1 MKVGERLKYQQLVD
15 YIEFPVVIYIYETRR
30 IIAIN
35 KNAKDILVPDG
46 KIIRYMP
53 DTKLKTQISQQI
65 LIGETD
71 ILLDIPILVGIREI
85 RIDLEV
91 NSIELDRKHLIIMM
105 FDYTENQSFGDKFFN
120 RVPRFFWKDKKLKL
134 KGVNYFCL
142 ADIKEKN
149 LKLEDIDVAYDSEVQ
164 DLLLDSDARVINS
177 KEPLWNV
184 FQLVRYKDDLGKFI
198 KIQRIPIINKN
209 GTVIGILGSYNL
221 VISKAEFDEEL
232 IWLRNEKSRLTKL
245 LASNESIF
253 LRIRMDDDW
262 SVEYITPNISKLGY
276 TCKDFY
282 LQKITFKMLILE
294 EDQKRV
300 VRDFMSNITQG
311 TEKTEMEYRIKKA
324 DGTPIW
330 VKGIR
335 VYMDSENRLGKNQ
348 YVDFILR
355 DITGIKNLQKE
366 LEISKDV
373 MTAKIETIKK
383 GEIPIKSV
391 RFADLFKMEELVSS
405 VQSFSAMMKIS
416 CTITDYMGRTVCD
429 IIRQSNIADEVY
441 QYYEKHE
448 GRENFRNLYR
458 QVRNGEANYLYDN
471 VNGVYVYAIPFMI
484 EDKLIGL
491 LDLLTK
497 EKILTDSPMI
507 VFLNDMVEKL
517 CSSVEKNIELIR
529 EIDRRENAEEQL
541 RIVQRKE
548 AFLNKELEI
557 ALVEDNLNNAL
568 NKIIYN
574 LTQHIYVGE
583 IILFRQI
590 SDFNYEK
597 QIEWNRKGEELH
609 RKAQVYEQLN
619 IKDCEELVRIFKHAN
634 MVIYQQGEIPEILY
648 RQFRFRKVKALVMI
662 KFEFETGENYILAFC
677 DRNPKSE
684 WNNEKILLI
693 TDVSNIIKAILQ
705 RIVENKYI
713 GE

>member
-46 KIIRYMP
+46 KILRYMP
-53 DTKLKTQISQQI
+53 DAKFRTQVSQQI
-65 LIGETD
+65 LREETD
-71 ILLDIPILVGIREI
+71 ILLDIPMIVGIREI

-91 NSIELDRKHLIIMM
+91 NSIELDRKHLVIMM
-105 FDYTENQSFGDKFFN
+105 FDYTENESFGDKFFN
-120 RVPRFFWKDKKLKL
+120 RVPRFFWKDKKLKV

-142 ADIKEKN
+142 ADIKKN
-149 LKLEDIDVAYDSEVQ
+149 HVKFEDIDVAYDSEVQ
-164 DLLLDSDARVINS
+164 DLIIDNDTKVINS

-184 FQLVRYKDDLGKFI
+184 YQLVRYKNDLGKFVR
-198 KIQRIPIINKN
+198 IQRVPIINKN
-209 GTVIGILGSYNL
+209 GTVVGILGSYNL

-232 IWLRNEKSRLTKL
+232 IWLKNEKSRLTKL
-245 LASNESIF
+245 LASNDSIF

-276 TCKDFY
+276 SCKDFY
-282 LQKITFKMLILE
+282 LKKITFQMLILE
-294 EDQKRV
+294 EDLKSV
-300 VRDFMSNITQG
+300 VREFMSAITQG
-311 TEKTEMEYRIKKA
+311 IERIEMEYRIKKA

-335 VYMDSENRLGKNQ
+335 VYMDSESRLGDNQ

-355 DITGIKNLQKE
+355 DITSIKNLEKE
-366 LEISKDV
+366 LEISKDA

-391 RFADLFKMEELVSS
+391 RFTDLFKMEELLASIH
-405 VQSFSAMMKIS
+405 SFSAMMKIS
-416 CTITDYMGRTVCD
+416 CTITDYVGRTVCD
-429 IIRQSNIADEVY
+429 IMRQPSITDKVC
-441 QYYEKHE
+441 QYYKKHE
-448 GRENFRNLYR
+448 GRENFRNLFR

-471 VNGVYVYAIPFMI
+471 VNGVYVYAIPFKV

-497 EKILTDSPMI
+497 EKIPLDSPMM

-541 RIVQRKE
+541 RIVQRRGE
-548 AFLNKELEI
+548 FLNKELEI
-557 ALVEDNLNNAL
+557 ALVEDNLYNAL

-574 LTQHIYVGE
+574 LTQHLYVGE
-583 IILFRQI
+583 VILFRQT
-590 SDFNYEK
+590 SGFNYTK
-597 QIEWNRKGEELH
+597 QIEWNKKGEEKH
-609 RKAQVYEQLN
+609 RKTQVYEQLN
-619 IKDCEELVRIFKHAN
+619 LNECEDIVRIFKHAN
-634 MVIYQQGEIPEILY
+634 IVIYQQGEIPESLY
-648 RQFRFRKVKALVMI
+648 RQFRFRKVKSLVMI
-662 KFEFETGENYILAFC
+662 MFEFETGENYILAFC
-677 DRNPKSE
+677 DRNPKPE

-693 TDVSNIIKAILQ
+693 TDVSNIIKSILQ
-705 RIVENKYI
+705 RIVERRI
-713 GE
+713 